1 MRPILDRQELWPK
14 SRQPESFPRPGGQ
27 RCELEGSL
35 PVGALRVLELSE
47 PPTQTALRGH
57 DFVDG
62 EFPEGDFFWLA
73 ALQAARAPVM
83 ERESL
88 RNAKTAFDQVLPG
101 VDGSTFIVRQSLN
114 ASALPRSSFR
124 WNPMGP
130 LVMSLNS
137 AMIVEL
143 PCEARSTSTAT
154 LPSSS

>member
-1 MRPILDRQELWPK
+1 MRT
-14 SRQPESFPRPGGQ
+14 GGIFA
-27 RCELEGSL
+27 GWS
-35 PVGALRVLELSE
+35 LRVLELSE

-124 WNPMGP
+124 WEPHGP
-130 LVMSLNS
+130 AGHEPKFCHDRRAAL
-137 AMIVEL
+137 
-143 PCEARSTSTAT
+143 
-154 LPSSS
+154 